1 MGKGIFQPDV
11 SIRPVEL
18 LRELGV
24 TPDREEER
32 EGLDVNV
39 TTLLDELAQQD
50 IRLSVDADSLAID
63 APRGLLTEDL
73 KSKIRALKPKILA
86 RLRARELR
94 LRDRIEDLPKE
105 TTDSAKVGTLT
116 AAEVLS
122 LRGQLEQVKDLL
134 RQTLE
139 SVSLQMDNGW
149 SEKDI
154 RELNALNTRVRR
166 EDDSERFLNGRI
178 IFNRAA
184 MNALQHLADLCDL
197 LDCPGYAITHHV
209 VWLQRTLDWYQWQE
223 GDR

>member
-11 SIRPVEL
+11 SICPVEL

-116 AAEVLS
+116 AAEVRS

-154 RELNALNTRVRR
+154 RELNALNTRIRR
-166 EDDSERFLNGRI
+166 EDNSERFLNGRI

-184 MNALQHLADLCDL
+184 MNALQDLADLCDL
-197 LDCPGYAITHHV
+197 LDCPGYAAAHHV
-209 VWLQRTLDWYQWQE
+209 ACLQRCLDWYKWQE